1 MTHAP
6 GMPASL
12 CTLHL
17 NTFKVNKTCLI
28 CSYRCKSSALSEKR
42 REERREKV
50 WNEKRDEEKDKG
62 VIQIAKNRVI
72 QEDHILQNKWIFFS
86 KLYYKEVSI
95 SIQCNMCKETK
106 KKKKRKEK
114 KCKQD
119 KVRYVY
125 HMYHIVHTIL

>member
-1 MTHAP
+1 
-6 GMPASL
+6 
-12 CTLHL
+12 
-17 NTFKVNKTCLI
+17 
-28 CSYRCKSSALSEKR
+28 
-42 REERREKV
+42 V

-106 KKKKRKEK
+106 KKKKEKRKEMQTGQGEI
-114 KCKQD
+114 CIP
-119 KVRYVY
+119 YVPYSAY
-125 HMYHIVHTIL
+125 HTLGTL